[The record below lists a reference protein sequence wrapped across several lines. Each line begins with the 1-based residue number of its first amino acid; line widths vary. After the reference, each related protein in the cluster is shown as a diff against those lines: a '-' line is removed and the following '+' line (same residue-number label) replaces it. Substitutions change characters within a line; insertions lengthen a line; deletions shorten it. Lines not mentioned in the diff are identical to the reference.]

1 MIQFTY
7 PGPALNACYHNHS
20 SWSDGG
26 TDLKETCRAAKKA
39 GLKEFGLSDHW
50 VVSPYEE
57 MKIVEWSLRLDRL
70 DEYVETLLKMREE
83 LEDETFSLKIGL
95 EVDFFYENA
104 DSVLA
109 NLGKYPIDYLIGSVH
124 YSDLFPIDHSVDP
137 WRALSDEEKKNIC
150 EIYWHKLE
158 GAAARKEFSFIGH
171 MDLPK
176 KFGFINNDEYFTH
189 AVRLLDIVQK
199 TGIGIELNT
208 AGWFKECEE
217 QYPSLAI
224 LKEANARKIPVIV
237 NADAHDPAHLQR
249 NFEKAADILCQAG
262 YPRRTF
268 E

>member
-1 MIQFTY
+1 MIQFSY

-26 TDLKETCRAAKKA
+26 VSPEEMCRFAKKS

-50 VVSPYEE
+50 VVSPFEE

-70 DEYVETLLKMREE
+70 SEYIETLQKMKKE
-83 LEDETFSLKIGL
+83 LEDETFSIKIGL

-109 NLGKYPIDYLIGSVH
+109 ELSKYPIDYLIGSVH
-124 YSDLFPIDHSVDP
+124 YSGLFPVDHSIEP
-137 WRALSDEEKKNIC
+137 WLALSAEEKVEIC
-150 EIYWHKLE
+150 ENYWHKLE
-158 GAAARKEFSFIGH
+158 GAAARTEFSFIGH

-176 KFGFINNDEYFTH
+176 KFGMINNEEYFRH

-224 LKEANARKIPVIV
+224 LKEANVRNIPVIV
-237 NADAHDPAHLQR
+237 NADAHDPNHLQR
-249 NFEKAADILCQAG
+249 NFEKAADVLCQAG
-262 YPRRTF
+262 YPKRTF
-268 E
+268 K